1 VIVLSSALRFIFLAV
16 THRTDQIRPGSS
28 PDALASAMGTM
39 MLMQAYFLPATL
51 LFLVAYGVSHAATV
65 DAVAKIAQGMPVDV
79 GIAYNAIR
87 GRWLRWT
94 GIVLRQFWS
103 LAWPLLP
110 GIVILFAG
118 IGLTKRIGA
127 AGTVGM
133 FLFAWIIM
141 MAAIVL
147 SVINFIRNSLAVAAG
162 VQENLGVNAAMR
174 RSKALVAGRKGR
186 IFLALLMVYALQMV
200 VGAVQLP
207 LAIAATATRGG
218 QHVATQALLL
228 VVQFVTVALIA
239 PVASI
244 AFTFFYIDERVR
256 REGLDIE
263 LMMQRSFAGIAPAT
277 QGTEI

>member
-1 VIVLSSALRFIFLAV
+1 
-16 THRTDQIRPGSS
+16 
-28 PDALASAMGTM
+28 M
-39 MLMQAYFLPATL
+39 
-51 LFLVAYGVSHAATV
+51 
-65 DAVAKIAQGMPVDV
+65 
-79 GIAYNAIR
+79 
-87 GRWLRWT
+87 
-94 GIVLRQFWS
+94 
-103 LAWPLLP
+103 
-110 GIVILFAG
+110 
-118 IGLTKRIGA
+118 
-127 AGTVGM
+127 
-133 FLFAWIIM
+133 
-141 MAAIVL
+141 
-147 SVINFIRNSLAVAAG
+147 
-162 VQENLGVNAAMR
+162 NAAMR